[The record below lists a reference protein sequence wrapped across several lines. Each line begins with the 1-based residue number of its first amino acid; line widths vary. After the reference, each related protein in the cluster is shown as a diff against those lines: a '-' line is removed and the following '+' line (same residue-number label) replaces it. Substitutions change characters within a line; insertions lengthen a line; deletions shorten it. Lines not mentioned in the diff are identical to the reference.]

1 VVKILILNASH
12 LANNPRVIKEADA
25 LSAAGHEVEVLGWA
39 IDDRLSREDE
49 VLLSGRAWKFT
60 RLIDLRP
67 GRGGAKAKM
76 WRLQK
81 RLAFELSRWTGRQT
95 AAQLGGWR
103 RRYLAEARRRNADLS
118 IAHSA
123 PMMWVASQLRREG
136 RAVGLDLE
144 DWFSREQNHPF
155 PCRVISGLER
165 DLLTRGVHATCPS
178 RAMSEAVAAAYRC
191 APPAVVYNVFR
202 WSEREHLDDLSKDR
216 GSCDVVSIH
225 WYSQTVGPGRGLEQL
240 CAVLPRLARP
250 VELHIRGA
258 WPAGSEAWLMSLVE
272 SRFRKCVKRH
282 RPVPNRELLS
292 RIAEHD
298 IGFCGETSSNVSRN
312 LSVTNKMFQYLLAGL
327 AVAASDTA
335 GQKEV
340 QAVAG
345 EAISIF
351 RENDTDSLA
360 SVLNSWLENPDA
372 LVRAK
377 EAAVKAARDYFCW
390 ERCEATLVESV
401 ARACGEESGRTAV
414 TGKKTKVAG
423 GTPCLPSAARDT

>member
-1 VVKILILNASH
+1 VARVLILNASH

-49 VLLSGRAWKFT
+49 MLLSGRAWKFT
-60 RLIDLRP
+60 RVIDLRP
-67 GRGGAKAKM
+67 GRGGAKAQM

-81 RLAFELSRWTGRQT
+81 RLAFEVARWTGRQT

-103 RRYLAEARRRNADLS
+103 HRYLTEARRRNADLS

-123 PMMWVASQLRREG
+123 PMMWVAAQLQSEG
-136 RAVGLDLE
+136 CAVGVDME
-144 DWFSREQNHPF
+144 DWFSREQCHPY
-155 PCRVISGLER
+155 PCRVISGLEG

-178 RAMSEAVAAAYRC
+178 RAMSDALALAYRC
-191 APPAVVYNVFR
+191 TPPAVVYNVFR
-202 WSEREHLDDLSKDR
+202 WSEREYLDGLLKDR
-216 GSCDVVSIH
+216 TNQDTVSIH

-240 CAVLPRLARP
+240 FAVLPRLKRP

-258 WPAGSEAWLMSLVE
+258 WPAGSEAWLMSLVMP
-272 SRFRKCVKRH
+272 RFHGCVKRH
-282 RPVPNRELLS
+282 EPVPNRELLS

-298 IGFCGETSSNVSRN
+298 IGFCGETSGNPSRN

-351 RENDTDSLA
+351 RENDTESLA
-360 SVLNSWLENPDA
+360 TVLNAWLENPEE
-372 LVRAK
+372 LSRAK
-377 EAAVKAARDYFCW
+377 KAAVRAARDYFCW
-390 ERCEATLVESV
+390 ERCEAKLVESV
-401 ARACGEESGRTAV
+401 ARACGERRKA
-414 TGKKTKVAG
+414 
-423 GTPCLPSAARDT
+423 